1 MLSQHLGSGGKKGQ
15 TSLSYSVP
23 PVSKR
28 ENKQT
33 RKKIHLQPGG
43 GGGGGTGR
51 RERVGVSGVG
61 AALATVEMSGKVPKV
76 ARKEGSEGPRGVP
89 QIPAVG
95 PG

>member
-1 MLSQHLGSGGKKGQ
+1 MLSQHLGSGGKKDQ

-23 PVSKR
+23 PVSK
-28 ENKQT
+28 EKTNKLGKRST
-33 RKKIHLQPGG
+33 CSRGP
-43 GGGGGTGR
+43 GGTGR

-76 ARKEGSEGPRGVP
+76 ARKEGSEGPCGVP

>member
-1 MLSQHLGSGGKKGQ
+1 MCHLSQKEKTNKLG
-15 TSLSYSVP
+15 
-23 PVSKR
+23 KR
-28 ENKQT
+28 ST
-33 RKKIHLQPGG
+33 CSRGAG
-43 GGGGGTGR
+43 GR